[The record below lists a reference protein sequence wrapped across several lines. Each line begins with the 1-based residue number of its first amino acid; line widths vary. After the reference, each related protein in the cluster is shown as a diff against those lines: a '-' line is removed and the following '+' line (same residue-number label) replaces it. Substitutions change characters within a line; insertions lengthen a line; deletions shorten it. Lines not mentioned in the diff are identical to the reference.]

1 MSCFWQKTL
10 YQVLSTHDKAL
21 KAVDEA
27 FSLSSVTQSDGT
39 VIVKVPRPNSEQQ
52 ALLLVSKSRAR
63 KPALHQ
69 QVWDLHRQ
77 GYKAKTIVPVLCQ
90 ENFRDLMVVG
100 SIPTSAKT
108 DSPKGKTSDITFPF

>member
-39 VIVKVPRPNSEQQ
+39 VIVKVPRPNREQQ
-52 ALLLVSKSRAR
+52 ALLLASKSRAR
-63 KPALHQ
+63 KLALHQ

-77 GYKAKTIVPVLCQ
+77 GYKAKTIVLCPLPYGVHRSL
-90 ENFRDLMVVG
+90 EIPSKTWFRC
-100 SIPTSAKT
+100 P
-108 DSPKGKTSDITFPF
+108 SPKIKGRN